1 MKQQKNRTKGQ
12 RVKRLL
18 LLTTLMLVVLAGC
31 GKRENSQTT
40 EVAVTDSAQLLN
52 LVWEQFADTE
62 RFSAMG
68 GDFSNPVDNGAG
80 IFNIED
86 TENLTY
92 MLYIPEQ
99 NVGMI
104 DEAASLIHAMNTNTF
119 TAAAFHLKDDAD
131 TGALAEALKE
141 NILNTQWICGI
152 PDELAIYIINGE
164 YVVSAF
170 GNAEIMA
177 TFKTKLSNVFG
188 GGEILFTEE
197 KITE

>member
-1 MKQQKNRTKGQ
+1 
-12 RVKRLL
+12 
-18 LLTTLMLVVLAGC
+18 
-31 GKRENSQTT
+31 
-40 EVAVTDSAQLLN
+40 
-52 LVWEQFADTE
+52 
-62 RFSAMG
+62 
-68 GDFSNPVDNGAG
+68 
-80 IFNIED
+80 
-86 TENLTY
+86 
-92 MLYIPEQ
+92 
-99 NVGMI
+99 
-104 DEAASLIHAMNTNTF
+104 MNTNTF